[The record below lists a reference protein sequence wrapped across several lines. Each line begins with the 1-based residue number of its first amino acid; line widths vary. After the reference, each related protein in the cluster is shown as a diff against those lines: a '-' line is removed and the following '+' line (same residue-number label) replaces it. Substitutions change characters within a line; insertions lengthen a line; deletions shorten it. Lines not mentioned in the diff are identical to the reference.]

1 MLKRAHFLILLLF
14 FSLWQPAPAQN
25 TDIAASLSQG
35 DSARVIY
42 LIRGRVYIDK
52 GSLDGIDNSWQV
64 AVTGPDSNALYLP
77 FLWIGDDISSFSVPD
92 SLFPYFQTGLEVGLS
107 KLQNRVGH
115 GYKITLAYPHMP
127 AMPHEGAG
135 DYYDREFQGL
145 ISPNLQVSP
154 LKSGVG
160 SFDSMRAQNELF
172 NFYGEEGRYC
182 RRSEIRLSDAYY
194 TLQYYRSHLVP
205 GAYSIKYLPALNDPL
220 DFYWDT
226 TMNAC
231 IPSQTR
237 AGEFEN
243 LFNCARFNIL
253 QSAEGGPISIQID
266 TINNPGQIADSQP
279 YYGSDYG
286 PYFIWEKND
295 DRIILLRNNDC
306 PGNRALPDTIIIKVE
321 PDYLKRK
328 LMFQLGEI
336 DFFDLNS
343 SDLEQYKNSNIL
355 KRIELNEAAYLTIN
369 NLEPM
374 LSDGMLMT
382 ALSYLINKDGLC
394 RIALGKSAV
403 PLDNLIGQWGSEIR
417 PMYKYDKNKG
427 QSLIKNFGKGRRYL
441 SLFISPDDYLNRRTA
456 EYIKGILE
464 RQNIYVTIYSE
475 MQEGQ
480 GRSYDLFQ
488 QFDMMIGRIDLSL
501 DSPVYIL
508 NQAFFH
514 YDMNNIARNRSLYY
528 SENIDSIMKLSLKN
542 PGGNENALKES
553 YRGLTE
559 FPGGLSLFKPL
570 RQVASG
576 IRIRNFKLTKDGFI
590 DFSSIEIKNEAER

>member
-14 FSLWQPAPAQN
+14 FAFWRPATAQDIDISSSLF
-25 TDIAASLSQG
+25 QG

-42 LIRGRVYIDK
+42 QVRGRVYIDK
-52 GSLDGIDNSWQV
+52 GSLDGIDNEYRV
-64 AVTGPDSNALYLP
+64 AVTGPDSTTLYLP
-77 FLWIGDDISSFSVPD
+77 FSWIGDDISSFSLPD
-92 SLFPYFQTGLEVGLS
+92 SLFPYFQNGQAVVLG
-107 KLQNRVGH
+107 KMQYQAGP
-115 GYKITLAYPHMP
+115 GYKITLAYPHRP

-135 DYYDREFQGL
+135 DYYDREFQAL
-145 ISPNLQVSP
+145 ISPNLQVNP
-154 LKSGVG
+154 LKSGAENL
-160 SFDSMRAQNELF
+160 DSMRAQNELF
-172 NFYGEEGRYC
+172 NFYGEDDGYC

-194 TLQYYRSHLVP
+194 TLRYYKSHLVP

-220 DFYWDT
+220 NFYWDT

-253 QSAEGGPISIQID
+253 KSAEGNPIGIQID
-266 TINNPGQIADSQP
+266 PRNPGQIADTPP
-279 YYGSDYG
+279 YYGSGQG

-295 DRIILLRNNDC
+295 NQIILFRNRDC
-306 PGNRALPDTIIIKVE
+306 PANRALPDTIVIKVE

-343 SDLEQYKNSNIL
+343 SDLEQYRNSNIL
-355 KRIELNEAAYLTIN
+355 KRSELNEAAYLTIN
-369 NLEPM
+369 NLKPM
-374 LSDGMLMT
+374 LADGMLMT
-382 ALSYLINKDGLC
+382 ALSYIINKDGLC
-394 RIALGKSAV
+394 RIALAKSAV
-403 PLDNLIGQWGSEIR
+403 PLDNLIGQWSREIQ
-417 PMYKYDKNKG
+417 PIYKYDKNKG
-427 QSLIKNFGKGRRYL
+427 QSLIKNFGSNRRYL
-441 SLFISPDDYLNRRTA
+441 SLYISPDDFLNRRTA

-464 RQNIYVTIYSE
+464 RQNIYVTIYSK

-488 QFDMMIGRIDLSL
+488 QFDMMIGRVELSP

-508 NQAFFH
+508 NQAVFH
-514 YDMNNIARNRSLYY
+514 YDMNDIAKNRSLYY
-528 SENIDSIMKLSLKN
+528 SENIDSIMKASLQN
-542 PGGNENALKES
+542 PGGDENSLKEF

-559 FPGGLSLFKPL
+559 FPGGLPLFKPL

-576 IRIRNFKLTKDGFI
+576 GRIGNFKLTKDGFI
-590 DFSSIEIKNEAER
+590 DFSSIEIKR